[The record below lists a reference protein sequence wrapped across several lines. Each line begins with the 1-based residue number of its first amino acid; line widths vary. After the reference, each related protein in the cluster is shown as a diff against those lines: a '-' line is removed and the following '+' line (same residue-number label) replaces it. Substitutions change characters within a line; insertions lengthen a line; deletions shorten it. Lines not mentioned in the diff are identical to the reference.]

1 MIAYLRRV
9 YDAVQGMESGIGKDI
24 ALLLFGCAV
33 GLVPWFLE
41 KGGIPVPKSLVMIGG
56 WLTIAAIAW
65 SSGRLLSIVEPDSFR
80 RMTVSGLSI
89 LLLCL
94 AVFSATWWGFRVYAP
109 VSSVEPEHAS
119 VAAIFPTAKPNLK
132 LSMYGANVFIPEA
145 PDVRS
150 KLTGIALNVKVWNI
164 GGPTVVTEWNLF
176 ITAPGTVPVVAQLT
190 RVPAHLRLGG
200 PVNSAVIQGS
210 DDLEP
215 KTAQYCPRQGRIGC
229 SGQGKPFV
237 FNAVSPWSRRRS
249 PWPLRSCP
257 KRTAGLCW
265 AETPRINAKPAIWR
279 PSERL
284 SNRYH
289 HAAGDFPCP
298 KERPPKPVL
307 DKSENR

>member
-1 MIAYLRRV
+1 
-9 YDAVQGMESGIGKDI
+9 MESGIGKDI
-24 ALLLFGCAV
+24 ALLLFGCAD

-80 RMTVSGLSI
+80 RVTVSGLSI

-109 VSSVEPEHAS
+109 VSSVEPEPAS
-119 VAAIFPTAKPNLK
+119 VAAIVPTAKPNLK

-145 PDVRS
+145 LDVRS

-190 RVPAHLRLGG
+190 RVPAYLRLGG

-215 KTAQYCPRQGRIGC
+215 KTAKTQIFATPIEGVLLFY
-229 SGQGKPFV
+229 V
-237 FNAVSPWSRRRS
+237 A
-249 PWPLRSCP
+249 LP
-257 KRTAGLCW
+257 K
-265 AETPRINAKPAIWR
+265 
-279 PSERL
+279 
-284 SNRYH
+284 
-289 HAAGDFPCP
+289 AA
-298 KERPPKPVL
+298 VL
-307 DKSENR
+307 DQGTRWQLTVKDIEGSETTIDKRVGDWLSR